1 MSILYQHLMT
11 GERGPLVK

>member
-1 MSILYQHLMT
+1 MSMLYQSLMT